1 MKKTISVLLS
11 VIIALSCMGVGI
23 VANASTPWIDNKETG
38 EFCWNEKSGDWEFL
52 QISANSACLTKY
64 YGSAENLDVPS
75 KINGLTVSEIGDN
88 AFNSNK
94 AIKKVTLPNCVVKIG
109 LGAFENC
116 ENLASVSL
124 GTKVRSIGLNAF
136 YNTKIYNSKMKSK
149 NVVYIGKYLVACD
162 SDKYGKKLA
171 VKDGTIGVADGA
183 VMPQVVSSNGKI
195 KTVTLPNSVK
205 FVGKDAFSNSKNIAK
220 ITLGNRIE
228 RIGKDAF
235 KGTKFYKNNAKTA
248 SNAKYIGKYL
258 CEGVYGKKSVKVK
271 NGTTVIADGAFDFGD
286 RNSKLEKIVLPSS
299 LKTIGDTAFK
309 NSKLKVVTVTKNV
322 KYIGNQAFLGNKKLE
337 KFKVNNDSKYFSAT
351 SGVLFNKKK
360 SEIIVYPSASS
371 RTVYSLPNSVR
382 YIAPYAFAGAKN
394 IKSINLNKGLV
405 FIGELAFLDCKNLD
419 SATVP
424 DSVRRICS
432 MAFGAVSANEGSF
445 VSKQFTLYGSASS
458 VAKRYCETQ
467 EVDNQSY
474 RTPSFV
480 LI

>member
-11 VIIALSCMGVGI
+11 VIIALSCMGAGI
-23 VANASTPWIDNKETG
+23 VVNASTPWIDNKETG

-64 YGSAENLDVPS
+64 YGSAETLDVPS

-94 AIKKVTLPNCVVKIG
+94 AIKKVTLPNGVVKIG

-136 YNTKIYNSKMKSK
+136 YNTKIYNIKMKSK

-195 KTVTLPNSVK
+195 KTVTLPNSVR
-205 FVGKDAFSNSKNIAK
+205 FVGKDAFSNSKNIEK

-286 RNSKLEKIVLPSS
+286 RKSKLEKNRF
-299 LKTIGDTAFK
+299 A
-309 NSKLKVVTVTKNV
+309 V
-322 KYIGNQAFLGNKKLE
+322 KPQDY
-337 KFKVNNDSKYFSAT
+337 
-351 SGVLFNKKK
+351 
-360 SEIIVYPSASS
+360 
-371 RTVYSLPNSVR
+371 RRHSV
-382 YIAPYAFAGAKN
+382 
-394 IKSINLNKGLV
+394 
-405 FIGELAFLDCKNLD
+405 
-419 SATVP
+419 
-424 DSVRRICS
+424 
-432 MAFGAVSANEGSF
+432 
-445 VSKQFTLYGSASS
+445 
-458 VAKRYCETQ
+458 
-467 EVDNQSY
+467 
-474 RTPSFV
+474 
-480 LI
+480 